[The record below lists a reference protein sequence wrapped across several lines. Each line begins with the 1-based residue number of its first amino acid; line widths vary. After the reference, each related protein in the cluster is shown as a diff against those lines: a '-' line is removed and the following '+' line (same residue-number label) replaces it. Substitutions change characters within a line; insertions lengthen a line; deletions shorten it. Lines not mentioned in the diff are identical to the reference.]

1 MVDLMYTQPVV
12 AVCALL
18 VIWSLE
24 TWQPFSHG
32 RKRRVRHALRNLALG
47 ALNAAALGLIMGP
60 VLYVVATYAEEAQIG
75 LLRIFA
81 LPPLLTTILA
91 ILMLDGW
98 MYLWHRASHR
108 SPLLWRFHSTHHSDS
123 EMDVTTATRF
133 HTVEIIISATLRLA
147 LIPLLGLT
155 LWQVLLY
162 DALLLPIIQFHH
174 SNINVPERLDRIIR
188 LLIASPA
195 MHRVHHS
202 RIKSERDSNYSSIFS
217 FWDRLAGTLQW
228 HGPRTINYGLEG
240 YDANRWQQLTG
251 LLRTPFTDP
260 VHRREKQ
267 EPAPLSALPGRK

>member
-1 MVDLMYTQPVV
+1 MVDLVYTQPVV

-24 TWQPFSHG
+24 TWQPFSRG

-60 VLYVVATYAEEAQIG
+60 LFYVVATHSEKAQVG
-75 LLRIFA
+75 LLHMLD
-81 LPPLLTTILA
+81 LPPLFATILA

-108 SPLLWRFHSTHHSDS
+108 SPLLWRFHSTHHSDR

-133 HTVEIIISATLRLA
+133 HTGEIIISATLRLA

-174 SNINVPERLDRIIR
+174 SNINVPEQLDRIMR
-188 LLIASPA
+188 LLVASPA

-217 FWDRLAGTLQW
+217 FWDRLAGTFQW
-228 HGPRTINYGLEG
+228 RGPRTINFGLEG
-240 YDANRWQQLTG
+240 YDADRCQQLTG
-251 LLRTPFTDP
+251 LLRTPFIAP
-260 VHRREKQ
+260 AHRREKQ
-267 EPAPLSALPGRK
+267 DPALLSALPGRK